1 MTFAAP
7 LFLLAVL
14 AGAIPVV
21 LHMINRQKVK
31 DLPFPTLI
39 FLRLSVEKTRRRRR
53 IQDVLLMLLRLAVLV
68 LLAIGLARPALTSLN
83 SLFAGG
89 ATSAVAIVLDNS
101 ASTGTID
108 QDSRR
113 FDTALRA
120 CEQILGELR
129 DGDLIGVFI
138 PCGPALPEQDKL
150 DRTREKAS
158 QILSQVKVSYEKANL
173 GVKLL
178 EARSLLAKS
187 NAPNKQIY
195 LISDMQTLSFDALK
209 SLDDSSNGRAGAG
222 AGGDTPGSDAA
233 KGTAG
238 NGPSDKEQGLDIPI
252 IVVDVHRAP
261 KPNAAVQNVS
271 LETTVPVAGLPVKA
285 GVEVFNAS
293 SAAVSRVVEL
303 YLDGNKESVSPELK
317 IEPGGRATH
326 EFTFRF
332 ERGGLHKGEVRL
344 AGEDGSK
351 LDDRR
356 WFSMEVDQGIPVA
369 VVKPQ
374 RHEISYLEDS
384 FYLEQALTP
393 ARNGGWALRITPL
406 TASDLLSE
414 PLQNYRV
421 LYLVNLPALSGEA
434 AERVRDFLED
444 GGSVVWIAGDRVE
457 PDAYNQMNQAAEG
470 KLLPAPLVAVRAPDA
485 GSGVDS
491 WSISYLERQ
500 HPALRQLVEPA
511 SLYQSVLVYK
521 HVRVDVGPQSD
532 ALVLARL
539 SDGEP
544 LLVQRGVG
552 RGKSLFW
559 GTSAHVN
566 WTNFPL
572 KNLFLPLLA
581 RMTFYLSGA
590 EQVRHEGL
598 AGVPITVQ
606 FEKESQPLGI
616 ELQPPTGETIRLQ
629 TKEEG
634 GQQEFRYA
642 ETHEIGIYLLRVL
655 DARMPK
661 QLAFAVN
668 VDPEESNPQKIEP
681 DEFRQRLG
689 KTPVIYAENPD
700 DLTSTFKLLR
710 EGRSLWGVFLTCVL
724 VGLVFET
731 LLSNVLTPKQ
741 DEDQAIKQLPPY
753 MRRKRRPATAVES
766 PAAG

>member
-68 LLAIGLARPALTSLN
+68 LLAFGLARPALTSLG

-89 ATSAVAIVLDNS
+89 ANSAVAIVLDNS
-101 ASTGTID
+101 ASMGTID

-129 DGDLIGVFI
+129 DGDLIGLFI

-195 LISDMQTLSFDALK
+195 LISDMQTLSFEALK
-209 SLDDSSNGRAGAG
+209 TLDESSKGAAG
-222 AGGDTPGSDAA
+222 AGGGGVASGGAEAGAA
-233 KGTAG
+233 G
-238 NGPSDKEQGLDIPI
+238 GPSDKEQGLDIPI

-303 YLDGNKESVSPELK
+303 YLDGNKEAVSPELK
-317 IEPGGRATH
+317 IEPGGRAVH

-344 AGEDGSK
+344 AGEDGSR

-369 VVKPQ
+369 IVKPQ

-393 ARNGGWALRITPL
+393 ARNGGWALRIVPL
-406 TASDLLSE
+406 TAGDLLSE

-421 LYLVNLPALSGEA
+421 LYLVNLPALSGDA
-434 AERVRDFLED
+434 AERVRAFLED
-444 GGSVVWIAGDRVE
+444 GGSVVWIAGDRVD

-470 KLLPAPLVAVRAPDA
+470 KLLPAPLVAVRAPEA

-491 WSISYLERQ
+491 WSISYLEKQ

-521 HVRVDVGPQSD
+521 HIRVDAGPQSD
-532 ALVLARL
+532 AQVLARL

-559 GTSAHVN
+559 GTSVHVN

-572 KNLFLPLLA
+572 KNLFLPLWA

-590 EQVRHEGL
+590 EQVRYEGL
-598 AGVPITVQ
+598 AGVPITVR
-606 FEKESQPLGI
+606 FEKESQPLGV

-634 GQQEFRYA
+634 GEQEFRYA
-642 ETHEIGIYLLRVL
+642 ETHEIGIYSLRVL
-655 DARMPK
+655 DARKPM
-661 QLAFAVN
+661 QVAYAVN
-668 VDPEESNPQKIEP
+668 VDPDESNPEKIDP
-681 DEFRQRLG
+681 DEFRRRLG
-689 KTPVIYAENPD
+689 KTPVIYAEDPD

-731 LLSNVLTPKQ
+731 LLSNMLTPKQ

-753 MRRKRRPATAVES
+753 MRRKRRLATAIES

>member
-53 IQDVLLMLLRLAVLV
+53 IQDVLLMLLRLAVMV
-68 LLAIGLARPALTSLN
+68 LLALGLARPALTSLS

-101 ASTGTID
+101 ASMGMID

-129 DGDLIGVFI
+129 DGDLIGLFI
-138 PCGPALPEQDKL
+138 PCGPVLPEQDKL
-150 DRTREKAS
+150 ERTREKAT

-195 LISDMQTLSFDALK
+195 LISDMQSLSFDALK
-209 SLDDSSNGRAGAG
+209 KLDELPKGAAGAEAAAGDG
-222 AGGDTPGSDAA
+222 APDT
-233 KGTAG
+233 
-238 NGPSDKEQGLDIPI
+238 EQGLDIPI
-252 IVVDVHRAP
+252 IVVDVHRTP

-271 LETTVPVAGLPVKA
+271 LETTVPVAGMPVKA

-293 SAAVSRVVEL
+293 SVAVSRVVEL
-303 YLDGNKESVSPELK
+303 YLDGNKEAVSPELK

-393 ARNGGWALRITPL
+393 ARNGGWALRVTPL

-421 LYLVNLPALSGEA
+421 LYLVNLPALSGDA
-434 AERVRDFLED
+434 AERVRAFLED
-444 GGSVVWIAGDRVE
+444 GGSVVWIAGDRVDA
-457 PDAYNQMNQAAEG
+457 DAYNQMNQAADG
-470 KLLPAPLVAVRAPDA
+470 RLLPAPLVGVRAPEP

-491 WSISYLERQ
+491 WSISYLEKQ

-521 HVRVDVGPQSD
+521 HVRIDVGPQSD
-532 ALVLARL
+532 AMVLARL

-544 LLVQRGVG
+544 LFVQRGVG

-559 GTSAHVN
+559 GTSVHVG

-581 RMTFYLSGA
+581 RMTFFLSGA

-598 AGVPITVQ
+598 AGVPITLR
-606 FEKESQPLGI
+606 FEKESQPLGV

-634 GQQEFRYA
+634 GAQEFRYA

-655 DARMPK
+655 DARKPI
-661 QLAFAVN
+661 QAAFAVN
-668 VDPEESNPQKIEP
+668 VDPDEANPQKIEP

-689 KTPVIYAENPD
+689 KSPVIYAENPD

-710 EGRSLWGVFLTCVL
+710 EGRSLWGMFLTCVL
-724 VGLVFET
+724 VALVFET
-731 LLSNVLTPKQ
+731 LLSNLMTPKQ

-753 MRRKRRPATAVES
+753 MRRKRRPATAVET

>member
-68 LLAIGLARPALTSLN
+68 LLAFGLARPALTSLS

-101 ASTGTID
+101 ASMGMID

-129 DGDLIGVFI
+129 DGDLIGLFI
-138 PCGPALPEQDKL
+138 PCGPVLPEQDKL
-150 DRTREKAS
+150 DRTREKAT
-158 QILSQVKVSYEKANL
+158 QILSQVKVAYEKANL

-187 NAPNKQIY
+187 NAPNKQIF
-195 LISDMQTLSFDALK
+195 LISDMQSLSFDALK
-209 SLDDSSNGRAGAG
+209 NLGESPTGEAKSGPEAE
-222 AGGDTPGSDAA
+222 GGGSEKD
-233 KGTAG
+233 
-238 NGPSDKEQGLDIPI
+238 QGLDIPI
-252 IVVDVHRAP
+252 VVVDVHRAP

-293 SAAVSRVVEL
+293 SVAVSRVVEL
-303 YLDGNKESVSPELK
+303 YLDGNKEAVSPELK
-317 IEPGGRATH
+317 IEPGSRATH

-356 WFSMEVDQGIPVA
+356 WFSMEVDQGIPAA

-406 TASDLLSE
+406 TAGDLLSE

-421 LYLVNLPALSGEA
+421 LYLVNLPALSGDA
-434 AERVRDFLED
+434 AERVRGFLED
-444 GGSVVWIAGDRVE
+444 GGSVVWIAGDRVD
-457 PDAYNQMNQAAEG
+457 PDAYNQMNQAADG
-470 KLLPAPLVAVRAPDA
+470 KLLPAPLVGVRAPEA

-491 WSISYLERQ
+491 WSISYLEKQ

-521 HVRVDVGPQSD
+521 HVRMDVGAQSD
-532 ALVLARL
+532 AMVLARL

-552 RGKSLFW
+552 RGKTLFW
-559 GTSAHVN
+559 GTSVHVS

-590 EQVRHEGL
+590 EQVRYEGL
-598 AGVPITVQ
+598 AGVPISVR
-606 FEKESQPLGI
+606 FEKENRPLGV

-634 GQQEFRYA
+634 GEQEFRYS
-642 ETHEIGIYLLRVL
+642 ETHEIGVYLLRVL
-655 DARMPK
+655 DARKPM
-661 QLAFAVN
+661 QVAYAVN
-668 VDPEESNPQKIEP
+668 VDPDEANPQKIER

-710 EGRSLWGVFLTCVL
+710 EGRSLWGTFLTCVL
-724 VGLVFET
+724 IALVFET
-731 LLSNVLTPKQ
+731 LLSNMMTPKQ

-753 MRRKRRPATAVES
+753 MRRKRRPATAVET

>member
-7 LFLLAVL
+7 LFLVAVL

-21 LHMINRQKVK
+21 LHMINRRKVK

-53 IQDVLLMLLRLAVLV
+53 IQDVVLMLLRLAVLV
-68 LLAIGLARPALTSLN
+68 LLAFGLARPALTSLGA
-83 SLFAGG
+83 LFAGG

-101 ASTGTID
+101 ASMGAID

-129 DGDLIGVFI
+129 DGDLIGLFV

-195 LISDMQTLSFDALK
+195 LISDMQALSFDALK
-209 SLDDSSNGRAGAG
+209 TLGESSRGAAGEGTGGGASSDAG
-222 AGGDTPGSDAA
+222 AGG
-233 KGTAG
+233 G
-238 NGPSDKEQGLDIPI
+238 NGLSDKEQGLDIPI

-271 LETTVPVAGLPVKA
+271 IETTVPVAGLPVKA

-303 YLDGNKESVSPELK
+303 YLDGNKEAVSPELK
-317 IEPGGRATH
+317 IEPGGRAAH

-369 VVKPQ
+369 VVKPR

-414 PLQNYRV
+414 SLQNYRV
-421 LYLVNLPALSGEA
+421 LYLVNLPALSGDA
-434 AERVRDFLED
+434 AERVRAFLED
-444 GGSVVWIAGDRVE
+444 GGSVVWIAGDRVDA
-457 PDAYNQMNQAAEG
+457 DAYNQMNQAAEG
-470 KLLPAPLVAVRAPDA
+470 RLLPAPLVGVREPEA

-491 WSISYLERQ
+491 WSISYLDKQ

-511 SLYQSVLVYK
+511 SLYQSVLAYK
-521 HVRVDVGPQSD
+521 HVRVDLGPQSD
-532 ALVLARL
+532 AMVLARL

-559 GTSAHVN
+559 GTGVHVN
-566 WTNFPL
+566 WTNVPL
-572 KNLFLPLLA
+572 KNLFLPLWA

-590 EQVRHEGL
+590 EQVRYEGL
-598 AGVPITVQ
+598 AGVPITVR
-606 FEKESQPLGI
+606 FEKESRPLGV

-629 TKEEG
+629 TKEDG
-634 GQQEFRYA
+634 GEQEFRYA

-655 DARMPK
+655 DARKPM
-661 QLAFAVN
+661 QVAYAVN
-668 VDPEESNPQKIEP
+668 VDPDEANPQKIER
-681 DEFRQRLG
+681 DEFQQRLG
-689 KTPVIYAENPD
+689 KTPVIFAEDPD
-700 DLTSTFKLLR
+700 DLTSTFNLLR
-710 EGRSLWGVFLTCVL
+710 EGRSLWGLFLTCVL

-731 LLSNVLTPKQ
+731 LLSNVMTPKQ
-741 DEDQAIKQLPPY
+741 VEDQAIKQLPPY
-753 MRRKRRPATAVES
+753 MRRKRRPVTAVES